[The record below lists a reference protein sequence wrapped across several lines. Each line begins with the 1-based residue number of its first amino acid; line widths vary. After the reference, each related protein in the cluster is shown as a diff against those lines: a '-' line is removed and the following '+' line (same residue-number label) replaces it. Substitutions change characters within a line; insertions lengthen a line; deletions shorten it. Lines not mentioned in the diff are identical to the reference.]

1 MKTNLKTR
9 DEVELMDML
18 DEGKSFDSLSEEEL
32 TQMDD
37 AKLAMMALQAWE
49 EAEPIQAREDF
60 WPKLR
65 EKLPE
70 RPPRSPWKRAVAGL
84 GAWVWPAHSP
94 MMASMR
100 VAVLVT
106 ILALASFWFAPD
118 RANQS
123 LMATEYSPEETAF
136 IQRSLK
142 QHDKYVT
149 TGPSDG
155 GLEIPAGDASSA
167 DAAESDPSDE
177 YVP

>member
-1 MKTNLKTR
+1 MKKLN
-9 DEVELMDML
+9 EAELMDML
-18 DEGKSFDSLSEEEL
+18 DEGKILESLSEEEMN
-32 TQMDD
+32 QMND

-65 EKLPE
+65 EKLPPQ
-70 RPPRSPWKRAVAGL
+70 PPRSAWKRATGVL
-84 GAWVWPAHSP
+84 GAWVWPSHSP
-94 MMASMR
+94 MLASMR
-100 VAVLVT
+100 VAVIVT
-106 ILALASFWFAPD
+106 VLALASFWFAPQ

-123 LMATEYSPEETAF
+123 AVADYTPEETAF

-142 QHDKYVT
+142 KHDNYVT

-155 GLEIPAGDASSA
+155 SFGIPAGDASNA
-167 DAAESDPSDE
+167 DVGEADPGAE